1 VGVRTGLHVTITV
14 SALAALAAVVMLLV
28 VVVQMND
35 AHDMLERDGVL
46 EFNFVH
52 QTLHAL
58 GEFSLAAM
66 SLRAASPG
74 QHQAAMQELL
84 LRYDVLY
91 SIVTLPPNWASSV
104 LDGEGAQ
111 PLFQRLREF
120 TLALEARMTPEA
132 AWTGQQLD
140 GLSRTSLTLSGGVYE
155 IGNEIFQRKAAL
167 RDALAG
173 RMDVLI
179 GLFWFFG
186 ALFLLAGLSLYL
198 SMAHALANAARSAH
212 EADTAR
218 HQLASA
224 LEALTDGDI
233 ARKARNRFLAAA
245 THDLRQPLQA
255 MQYYLAAL
263 VLHVPLPEGRELLER
278 IGRTTHSAQ
287 TMLTGLLELSRLDAG
302 VLVPHRSAVDADE
315 LLQRLVEE
323 FAVEAGERS
332 LTLARLGRAGWTR
345 TDPQLLER
353 VLRNLL
359 ANAFAYT
366 ERGGVTLGARRTER
380 STLLIE
386 VRDTGIGIP
395 ERELETVFNEYQQAE
410 NALRN
415 GAGLGLG
422 LSIVRRLTRLLGTP
436 LTVDSEPG
444 RGTRFELTLPA
455 IPAPAMPS
463 DAPAGDEVDPSP
475 LERLVVLVI
484 DDDAGVREGI
494 AMLLRQHG
502 CQVEC
507 AFDIDEALARL
518 VESELAPDL
527 LLADYRLPNGRTG
540 LEAIDVIRDELNDDV
555 PALLVTGDTTPA
567 LLGEARKRRV
577 PLLHKP
583 IDARQ
588 LFREMDAAMR
598 SRRADGAS
606 DGSGP

>member
-1 VGVRTGLHVTITV
+1 VGVRTGLHATITV
-14 SALAALAAVVMLLV
+14 SALAALAAVVILLV
-28 VVVQMND
+28 VMVQMND

-46 EFNFVH
+46 EFNSVH

-58 GEFSLAAM
+58 DEFSLAAM

-74 QHQAAMQELL
+74 QHQAGVQELL

-91 SIVTLPPNWASSV
+91 SVVVLPPSWAGSV
-104 LDGEGAQ
+104 LEGEGAQ
-111 PLFQRLREF
+111 PLFQRLRTF

-140 GLSRTSLTLSGGVYE
+140 GLSRTALTLSSGVYE
-155 IGNEIFQRKAAL
+155 IGNGIFQRKSVL
-167 RDALAG
+167 RDALAR
-173 RMDVLI
+173 RMDLLI

-186 ALFLLAGLSLYL
+186 ALFLLTGLSLYL
-198 SMAHALANAARSAH
+198 SMARALANAARSAH

-218 HQLASA
+218 HQLESA
-224 LEALTDGDI
+224 LEALTEGDI

-263 VLHVPLPEGRELLER
+263 VTHVPLAEGRELLER
-278 IGRTTHSAQ
+278 IGRSTHAAQ

-302 VLVPHRSAVDADE
+302 VLVPHRSPVDMDE

-323 FAVEAGERS
+323 FAVEADERS
-332 LTLARLGRAGWTR
+332 LTLAKLGHAGWTS

-395 ERELETVFNEYQQAE
+395 ERELETVFNEYHQAE

-436 LTVDSEPG
+436 LTVASEPG

-455 IPAPAMPS
+455 IPAPATPP
-463 DAPAGDEVDPSP
+463 AALAGDEIDPSP
-475 LERLVVLVI
+475 HGRLVVMVI
-484 DDDAGVREGI
+484 DDNEGVREGV

-502 CQVEC
+502 CRVEC
-507 AFDIDEALARL
+507 AFDIHQALERL
-518 VESELAPDL
+518 VDSELTPDL

-540 LEAIDVIRDELNDDV
+540 LEAIDVIRDELNDDI
-555 PALLVTGDTTPA
+555 PALLVTGDTTPG
-567 LLGEARKRRV
+567 LLGEARKRGV

-583 IDARQ
+583 VDARE

-598 SRRADGAS
+598 ATCAGDAS
-606 DGSGP
+606 DGPMP